1 MTASSLECIQLVLVL
16 EYGAICLKL
25 LAFLSPSNE
34 SVFLEA
40 LNREIDRLGQLLLA
54 ESGLRSH
61 IKDESHIFMI
71 IHVADL
77 LGCGYT
83 YFKGFAHFKE
93 CADICNYAIFLDP
106 LKLGIED
113 HLWLYHN
120 YLE

>member
-1 MTASSLECIQLVLVL
+1 MTASSLKCVQLVLVL

-40 LNREIDRLGQLLLA
+40 LNGEIDRLGQLLLT
-54 ESGLRSH
+54 ESSLGSH
-61 IKDESHIFMI
+61 IKDEGHIFMI

-83 YFKGFAHFKE
+83 YFERFADFEE
-93 CADICNYAIFLDP
+93 CADISNYAFLLDP

-113 HLWLYHN
+113 NLWLYHN
-120 YLE
+120 YFG